1 MSGTDVL
8 TKGFTEIDALVVV
21 TMVVFLVVV
30 VDSFVVVRKLNV
42 VVLSL

>member
-1 MSGTDVL
+1 MSGADVL
-8 TKGFTEIDALVVV
+8 TIGFTEIDALVVV

-42 VVLSL
+42 VVRSL